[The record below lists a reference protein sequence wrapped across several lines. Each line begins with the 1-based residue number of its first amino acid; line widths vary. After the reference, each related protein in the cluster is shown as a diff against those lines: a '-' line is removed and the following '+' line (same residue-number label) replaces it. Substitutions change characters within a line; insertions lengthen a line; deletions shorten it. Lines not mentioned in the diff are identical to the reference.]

1 MSILAIPS
9 QGHWKAAVR
18 VSPDE
23 RGQLT
28 DAMLEQSSG
37 NTTFG
42 VALHAPRNHV
52 FNQRAA

>member
-1 MSILAIPS
+1 MPE
-9 QGHWKAAVR
+9 Q
-18 VSPDE
+18 
-23 RGQLT
+23 RGQLS

-42 VALHAPRNHV
+42 DLALHAPRVHA